1 MGQITT
7 LAKCANAAERLSPRA
22 GCAPGVRAA
31 TARAL
36 FLVAVKKGSKETFA
50 ALITNGCCR
59 TKTSGQNMGDK
70 NGSLIAAL
78 SSGMAICPF
87 GVMVLSEVAHCAS

>member
-1 MGQITT
+1 LHVALHLLPPAGH
-7 LAKCANAAERLSPRA
+7 AEEEPERHD
-22 GCAPGVRAA
+22 PGVRAA